1 MTKTVMLLL
10 VWGVAYSV
18 LGDLASPTQAEV
30 TMTVRGGAV
39 FTTLLLLVTAIMGG
53 KLVSL
58 ASLPPLLGML
68 LVGMLLAN
76 VPVLKTVGRLDP
88 SWSSVIRSTALAVI
102 LIRAGL
108 GLDPDKLR
116 KLSLMVFR
124 LAFLPCLTESC
135 VVAVASYFILGEI
148 ENGDAYMAQKL
159 LLIFVRAALAL
170 GLHAGL
176 RPLCCE
182 PRRGGALPPLP
193 PVSGTGC
200 GQRSVKVIMLYSLS

>member
-1 MTKTVMLLL
+1 MGELVTKIVMLLL

-76 VPVLKTVGRLDP
+76 VPVLKTVGRLDS

-148 ENGDAYMAQKL
+148 EMVTHETKVTSYSCQGC
-159 LLIFVRAALAL
+159 L
-170 GLHAGL
+170 GS
-176 RPLCCE
+176 
-182 PRRGGALPPLP
+182 GASCWASSFL
-193 PVSGTGC
+193 
-200 GQRSVKVIMLYSLS
+200 Q